1 MSARIKPHKV
11 RGRQLEEMREKG
23 PDGRIVV
30 HHRTVDT
37 LGRMLRSGTI
47 SEEMHDAARDF
58 QAAFIVAQL
67 DPLRAIPILRVPGS
81 GREPELGLRQ
91 LHARR
96 RVHAAMEALGGI
108 SSPAGSCVW
117 HVVGLQRSVREW
129 ALRQG
134 WGGRLVRHEQAQ
146 GILVAALGVLA
157 HRESAGAVHYM
168 THAGTQI
175 AIVIPARSGGRVW
188 TLEPGC
194 TVSGLSGTQSSSPPM
209 RSGRTFCPT

>member
-11 RGRQLEEMREKG
+11 RGRQLEEVREKD

-47 SEEMHDAARDF
+47 SQEMHDAARDF

-67 DPLRAIPILRVPGS
+67 DPLRAIPILRVPGT
-81 GREPELGLRQ
+81 GREPELGPRQ

-96 RVHAAMEALGGI
+96 RVHAAMQALGGI

-117 HVVGLQRSVREW
+117 HVVGLQRSVQEW
-129 ALRQG
+129 AVRQG
-134 WGGRLVRHEQAQ
+134 WGGRPVRHEQAE
-146 GILVAALGVLA
+146 GILIGALGVLA
-157 HRESAGAVHYM
+157 MPGGRRESRSAHPAGS
-168 THAGTQI
+168 
-175 AIVIPARSGGRVW
+175 R
-188 TLEPGC
+188 
-194 TVSGLSGTQSSSPPM
+194 SSS
-209 RSGRTFCPT
+209 